1 MVSDLNV
8 LHACFCFINASI
20 NSYNMHACMHV
31 IRKKR
36 GFHVAAYDSIYGE
49 RHGKPAVMDFLS
61 PAGYVPASQVLHD
74 TQNHVNVCM

>member
-1 MVSDLNV
+1 
-8 LHACFCFINASI
+8 
-20 NSYNMHACMHV
+20 MHV